1 MSWPSSSPM
10 ASSDPTSDGLTDSA
24 RSNRVFW
31 DGYSQEYQGRHA
43 EALGGQPAWGLWRV
57 PDAELGVLGDVA
69 GLDVLELG
77 CGGAQFGLQLAARG
91 ARVTGLDNSEAQL
104 AHARELQAQAGLSFP
119 LVHEPAEALPFPDA
133 SFDLVFNDFGASTFA
148 DPRPMVPE
156 VARVL
161 RPGGR
166 FAFSHSSPLEWLC
179 YEPVGETW
187 GTKLLR
193 PLFGM
198 HREEDPD
205 GTVIFNLSHGEWIS
219 LFTASGLQVERLV
232 EWAPPA
238 NAVSTY
244 RDEATR
250 EWARRWPIE
259 EIWVVSKP

>member
-1 MSWPSSSPM
+1 M
-10 ASSDPTSDGLTDSA
+10 ASSDPGSAGLTAAA
-24 RSNRVFW
+24 RANRAFW
-31 DGYSQEYQGRHA
+31 DDHSEEYQGRHA
-43 EALGGQPAWGLWRV
+43 EALGGEPAWGLWRA

-77 CGGAQFGLQLAARG
+77 CGGAQYGLQLAARG

-104 AHARELQAQAGLSFP
+104 DHARRLQAQAGLTFP
-119 LVHEPAEALPFPDA
+119 LVHGPAEALPFADA
-133 SFDLVFNDFGASTFA
+133 SFDLVFCDFGAMTFA
-148 DPRPMVPE
+148 DPYPTVPE

-161 RPGGR
+161 RRGGR

-179 YEPVGETW
+179 YEHAADAW
-187 GTKLLR
+187 GTRLLR

-198 HREEDPD
+198 HREVDAD
-205 GTVIFNLSHGEWIS
+205 GTFSFNLSHGEWIR

-232 EWAPPA
+232 EWAPA
-238 NAVSTY
+238 ADAVSTY

-250 EWARRWPIE
+250 AWARRWSIE

>member
-1 MSWPSSSPM
+1 M
-10 ASSDPTSDGLTDSA
+10 ASSDPAPDGLTDSA
-24 RSNRVFW
+24 RSNRAFW

-43 EALGGQPAWGLWRV
+43 EALGGESAWGLWRV

-77 CGGAQFGLQLAARG
+77 CGGAQYGLQLAARG
-91 ARVTGLDNSEAQL
+91 ASVTGLDNSEAQL
-104 AHARELQAQAGLSFP
+104 AHARALQAQAGLSFP
-119 LVHEPAEALPFPDA
+119 LVHAPAEALPFPDA

-148 DPRPMVPE
+148 DPLPMVPE

-161 RPGGR
+161 RRGGR
-166 FAFSHSSPLEWLC
+166 LAFAHSSSLEWLC
-179 YEPVGETW
+179 YDLAADAW

-198 HREEDPD
+198 HQEEEPD
-205 GTVIFNLSHGEWIS
+205 GTVVFNLSHGEWIR
-219 LFTASGLQVERLV
+219 LFVASGLQVERLV

-238 NAVSTY
+238 DAVSSY
-244 RDEATR
+244 RDEAAR
-250 EWARRWPIE
+250 DWARRWPRE